1 VKLIVR
7 KERSLAMQATLIV
20 TIALHVLAGVF
31 WAGSTFVLARTGT
44 SQAQQLFKPQM
55 GAATVAVVT
64 GGALWFLL
72 HRGPAGIQE
81 HILGV
86 GAASALLAAGIQGLG
101 AWTMRQPVAA
111 GPSGAFAP
119 DNRLAASQRIA
130 AVLLAITA
138 ACMAAA
144 RYA

>member
-1 VKLIVR
+1 LIVR

-31 WAGSTFVLARTGT
+31 WAGSTFVLARTGAA
-44 SQAQQLFKPQM
+44 QAQQLFKPQM

-64 GGALWFLL
+64 GGALWHLL
-72 HRGPAGIQE
+72 HRGPAGMQE
-81 HILGV
+81 YILGI

>member
-1 VKLIVR
+1 
-7 KERSLAMQATLIV
+7 MQATLIV

-31 WAGSTFVLARTGT
+31 WAGSTFVLARIGT
-44 SQAQQLFKPQM
+44 SQAKQLFRPQM
-55 GAATVAVVT
+55 GATTVAVVT

-72 HRGPAGIQE
+72 HRGPAGMQE

-86 GAASALLAAGIQGLG
+86 GAVCALLAAGIQGLG
-101 AWTMRQPVAA
+101 ARALRQPAAA
-111 GPSGAFAP
+111 GASGSFAP
-119 DNRLAASQRIA
+119 DNLMPASQRIA

-138 ACMAAA
+138 ICMAAA